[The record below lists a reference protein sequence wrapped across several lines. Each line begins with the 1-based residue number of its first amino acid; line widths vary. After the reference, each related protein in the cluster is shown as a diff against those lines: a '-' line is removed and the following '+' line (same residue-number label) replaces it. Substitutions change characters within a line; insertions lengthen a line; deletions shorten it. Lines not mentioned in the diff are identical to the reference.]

1 VRVGPNL
8 SIAALSFGNFA
19 VGTGAFIISG
29 ILPMVADNL
38 ESTVFEIGQTA
49 TAFSVAFALG
59 GPLLASPTSRFDRRT
74 LLTAG
79 LVLFSL
85 AAVLGALAPDYGVL
99 MLSRIV
105 AGIAGSLV
113 TPHAA
118 TTASLLVG
126 ESGRGRAIALVL
138 LGFAAST
145 VFGVPLGTMV
155 GAVFGWRAAFGV
167 ISLLALAG
175 AVGVHL
181 AVPGQL
187 NIPPIDLGGWRKL
200 FAHRAIIFM
209 LAITLFQV
217 LGQATVL
224 TYLAILLRVESHAS
238 VAEIS
243 ALLMVFGGAGIAGTF
258 AASRLMDRAGAARVA
273 NASIILM
280 CAVMTVWP
288 FIGGNVPGVTLLILL
303 WGLSS
308 FAVNSAQQYRLI
320 ATAPSLA
327 TASVSLNSS
336 SSFFGQSLGA
346 LVGGTV
352 VAFFGVATIPTIGA
366 LAMMIALGLSL
377 VSNGSESRKA
387 RPKLHLPTK

>member
-1 VRVGPNL
+1 
-8 SIAALSFGNFA
+8 
-19 VGTGAFIISG
+19 
-29 ILPMVADNL
+29 MVADSL

-79 LVLFSL
+79 LLLFSL

-105 AGIAGSLV
+105 AGVAGSLV

-118 TTASLLVG
+118 TTASLLAE

-175 AVGVHL
+175 AVGVRL

-187 NIPPIDLGGWRKL
+187 NIPPIDLGGWRKV

-209 LAITLFQV
+209 LAVTLFQV
-217 LGQATVL
+217 LGQATIL

-258 AASRLMDRAGAARVA
+258 AASRLMDRVGAALVA

-288 FIGGNVPGVTLLILL
+288 FIGGSVPGVTLLILL

-346 LVGGTV
+346 LVGGAV
-352 VAFFGVATIPTIGA
+352 VAFFGVATIPSIGA

-377 VSNGSESRKA
+377 ASNGSESRKA
-387 RPKLHLPTK
+387 

>member
-118 TTASLLVG
+118 TTASLLVE

-200 FAHRAIIFM
+200 FAHRAIVFM

-352 VAFFGVATIPTIGA
+352 VAFFGVATIPAIGA
-366 LAMMIALGLSL
+366 LAMMIALSLSL

-387 RPKLHLPTK
+387 

>member
-1 VRVGPNL
+1 MRVGPNL

-118 TTASLLVG
+118 TTASLLVE

-352 VAFFGVATIPTIGA
+352 VAFFGVATIPAIGA
-366 LAMMIALGLSL
+366 LAMMIALSLSL

-387 RPKLHLPTK
+387 

>member
-1 VRVGPNL
+1 MRVGPNL

-118 TTASLLVG
+118 TTASLLVE

-200 FAHRAIIFM
+200 FAHRAIVFM

-352 VAFFGVATIPTIGA
+352 VAFFGVATIPAIGA
-366 LAMMIALGLSL
+366 LAMMIALSLSL

-387 RPKLHLPTK
+387 

>member
-118 TTASLLVG
+118 TTASLLVE

-352 VAFFGVATIPTIGA
+352 VAFFGVATIPAIGA
-366 LAMMIALGLSL
+366 LAMMIALSLSL

-387 RPKLHLPTK
+387 